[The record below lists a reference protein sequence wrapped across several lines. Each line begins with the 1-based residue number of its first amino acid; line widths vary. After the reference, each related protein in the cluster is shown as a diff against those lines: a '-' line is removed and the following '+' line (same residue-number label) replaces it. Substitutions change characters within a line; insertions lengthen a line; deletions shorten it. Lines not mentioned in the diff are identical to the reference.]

1 MTNSYT
7 NPIASLINQRWH
19 NENKDFK
26 IEILPEKISLIVYIR
41 LSDDYFHVLACLT
54 AFSEQGTLIIYDTTV
69 HPEHNEW
76 YLNGTRTFQTHFGDH
91 ETAMSFEEWFV
102 AAQNRLLEY
111 YDSKKQDWNKI
122 ALKAKEHVVVRVS
135 YGSGCS
141 DKNSYAILRGPSLG
155 VQDV

>member
-54 AFSEQGTLIIYDTTV
+54 AFSEQGTLI
-69 HPEHNEW
+69 
-76 YLNGTRTFQTHFGDH
+76 
-91 ETAMSFEEWFV
+91 ETAMSFEEWFI